1 MAYRAGSFA
10 LKGTIQTTPVQYA
23 RQMVL
28 MDLITHFLQFGFKL
42 IDFVLRHAD
51 FGARR
56 KKVIAVI
63 QCAFLHLLGFFHK
76 LHQQLIK
83 FFDEDCRISNLELID
98 EDGYSSYF
106 SNDCARIDIY
116 KKYPTLANTESF
128 IRETYNYNKYTGLQR
143 VKISSIK
150 DNILNIVRRAV
161 EPTIFNNDKFI
172 YKVYYDNSYNFAYEY
187 LISKKHGHQ

>member
-1 MAYRAGSFA
+1 MKKDTILFKNNNITVTADDVKLDIDTSFVLETEISIFVDVSKYYKIQYHKKNKYRNRKLIYAGS
-10 LKGTIQTTPVQYA
+10 LY
-23 RQMVL
+23 
-28 MDLITHFLQFGFKL
+28 
-42 IDFVLRHAD
+42 IDMYDKA
-51 FGARR
+51 
-56 KKVIAVI
+56 KEI
-63 QCAFLHLLGFFHK
+63 
-76 LHQQLIK
+76 QLIK

-98 EDGYSSYF
+98 EDGYASYF

-128 IRETYNYNKYTGLQR
+128 IRETYNYDKYTGLQR